1 MKRSEAILA
10 TKSGGDPISA
20 IASLPFTYDAGG
32 TTLATFGAVKV
43 TVTSASTVGPIKSEE
58 SELSP
63 DGISTDKMNGAFSE
77 SSMPGKCSTTS
88 AKIPFSG
95 RLKPVPN
102 SASTITLYEEAVA
115 DRVFHSSDVVH
126 SM

>member
-1 MKRSEAILA
+1 MKRSEAIRSN
-10 TKSGGDPISA
+10 KPEGDPISA
-20 IASLPFTYDAGG
+20 IASLPFAYDAGG
-32 TTLATFGAVKV
+32 TTLATLGAVKV

-63 DGISTDKMNGAFSE
+63 EGISTDKMNGAVSE
-77 SSMPGKCSTTS
+77 SLMIRRFSTTS

-102 SASTITLYEEAVA
+102 SASTITLYEEDVT

-126 SM
+126 